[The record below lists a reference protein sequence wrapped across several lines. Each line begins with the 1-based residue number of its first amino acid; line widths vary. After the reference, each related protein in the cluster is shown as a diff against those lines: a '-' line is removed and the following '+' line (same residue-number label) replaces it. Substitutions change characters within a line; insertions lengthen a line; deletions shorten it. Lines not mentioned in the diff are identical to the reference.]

1 MSSTP
6 RPHGL
11 RNVAIVAH
19 VDHGKTTLVDHM
31 LRQAG
36 TFRANEVVQDRVM
49 DSNDLERERG
59 ITILAKNTSLRWR
72 TPTGVTKI
80 NVIDTPGHSD
90 FGGEVERTLLMADG
104 ALLLVDAAE
113 GPLPQT
119 RFVLR
124 KCLELGFPV
133 IVVINKIDR
142 SDARPE
148 EVHEEIFDL
157 FCDLDATDVQLDF
170 PVLYAVGREGIAK
183 RTLDDPSTKLDP
195 LFETIL
201 AKVPPAPGDASAPLQ
216 ILISN
221 VDHDDYVGRLG
232 IGRIVAGT
240 VTANQTVG
248 VLKDGR
254 TVKSTVK
261 VLSTVEGLRRVPAPD
276 AAAGEI
282 VSIAGIEDVDVGDT
296 IVDQEPGWEG
306 RALQRILVEQPTIKM
321 RIGVNT
327 SPFSGKS
334 KQSKYLTSR
343 HLRDRLMRETR
354 KNLAIRVS
362 ETDSPDTFM
371 VLGRGELQLAIL
383 VETMRRE
390 GYEMQLGNPE
400 VVTEVVDGQT
410 CEPMELVVVD
420 VPEQFIGVVTE
431 RLGERRGRMMKM
443 ANPGFGRARLEYRIP
458 SRGMIGF
465 RGELLTATR
474 GTALLNS
481 TFDGWEPWGGAMM
494 KRTTGAIVS
503 DRAGVTTPYALHHL
517 QPRGSF
523 FVAPGADVYEGMI
536 VGEHNRPNDTDVN
549 VIKEKKLSNVR
560 NHGKDENVM
569 LAPARVLTIETAMEW
584 IDADEL
590 VEVTPEGVRVR
601 KAILATNLRPRRS
614 EAIEDAQSVCNRG
627 GAEGAEGMAAGS
639 SRAPGLSPANHQ
651 WSGRHHS
658 PRRRSTSASSAA
670 GAR

>member
-1 MSSTP
+1 MSSAR
-6 RPHGL
+6 RPYEL

-36 TFRANEVVQDRVM
+36 TFRANEVLVECVM

-59 ITILAKNTSLRWR
+59 ITILAKNTSVRWR
-72 TPTGVTKI
+72 AADGTVSKI

-124 KCLELGFPV
+124 KCIELGFPV
-133 IVVINKIDR
+133 IVVINKLDR

-157 FCDLDATDVQLDF
+157 FCDLDATEAQLDF
-170 PVLYAVGREGIAK
+170 PLVYAIGRQGIA
-183 RTLDDPSTKLDP
+183 RLTLNDPSTTLQP

-201 AKVPPAPGDASAPLQ
+201 AKIPVAPGDPDGPLQ
-216 ILISN
+216 ILVSN
-221 VDHDDYVGRLG
+221 VDHDDYIGRLA
-232 IGRIVAGT
+232 IGRIVSGT
-240 VTANQTVG
+240 VTANQAVG
-248 VLKDGR
+248 VIKDGR
-254 TVKSTVK
+254 TLKSAVK
-261 VLSTVEGLRRVPAPD
+261 VLSTFEGLKRAAAPE
-276 AAAGEI
+276 ASAGEI
-282 VSIAGIEDVDVGDT
+282 VAIAGIEDVDVGDT
-296 IVDQEPGWEG
+296 IVDTNPGWES
-306 RALQRILVEQPTIKM
+306 RALGRIHVEQPTIKM
-321 RIGVNT
+321 RVGVNT
-327 SPFSGKS
+327 SPFAGKS
-334 KQSKYLTSR
+334 KQTKYLTSR
-343 HLRDRLMRETR
+343 HLRERLMRETK
-354 KNLAIRVS
+354 KNLAIRVD
-362 ETDSPDTFM
+362 ETETADTFQ

-390 GYEMQLGNPE
+390 GYELQLGNPE
-400 VVTEVVDGQT
+400 VVTQTVDGQL

-420 VPEQFIGVVTE
+420 VPEQFIGIVTE
-431 RLGERRGRMMKM
+431 RLGERRGRMVKM
-443 ANPGFGRARLEYRIP
+443 ANPGFGRARLEYRVP

-465 RGELLTATR
+465 RGEILTATR

-481 TFDGWEPWGGAMM
+481 MFDGWEPWGGPMT
-494 KRTTGAIVS
+494 KRETGAIVS
-503 DRAGVTTPYALHHL
+503 DRLGVATPYALHHL

-523 FVAPGADVYEGMI
+523 FIAPGAAVYEGMI

-549 VIKEKKLSNVR
+549 AIKEKKLTNVR

-590 VEVTPEGVRVR
+590 VEVTPEAVRVR
-601 KAILATNLRPRRS
+601 KQILQINLRPRRS
-614 EAIEDAQSVCNRG
+614 EAIEDAQSV
-627 GAEGAEGMAAGS
+627 
-639 SRAPGLSPANHQ
+639 
-651 WSGRHHS
+651 
-658 PRRRSTSASSAA
+658 
-670 GAR
+670 

>member
-1 MSSTP
+1 MPAAP
-6 RPHGL
+6 RPYSL

-36 TFRANEVVQDRVM
+36 TFRANEVVQERVM

-59 ITILAKNTSLRWR
+59 ITILAKNTSVRWR
-72 TPTGVTKI
+72 SKSGEVCKI
-80 NVIDTPGHSD
+80 NVIDTPGHAD
-90 FGGEVERTLLMADG
+90 FGGEVERTLLMADA

-157 FCDLDATDVQLDF
+157 FCDLESTDAQLDF
-170 PVLYAVGREGIAK
+170 PLLYAIGREGVAK
-183 RTLDDPSTKLDP
+183 RTLDDPSTTLEP

-201 AKVPPAPGDASAPLQ
+201 EKVPPAPGDADAPLQ
-216 ILISN
+216 ILVSN
-221 VDHDDYVGRLG
+221 IDHDDYVGRLG
-232 IGRIVAGT
+232 IGRIVSGT
-240 VTANQTVG
+240 VRANQLVG
-248 VLKDGR
+248 VVKDGR
-254 TVKSTVK
+254 TVKSAVK
-261 VLSTVEGLRRVPAPD
+261 VLSTFEGLKRTPAPE

-282 VSIAGIEDVDVGDT
+282 IAVAGIDDVDVGDT
-296 IVDQEPGWEG
+296 IVDQELGWEQ
-306 RALQRILVEQPTIKM
+306 RALPRIHVEQPTIKM
-321 RIGVNT
+321 RVGVNT
-327 SPFSGKS
+327 SPFAGKS
-334 KQSKYLTSR
+334 KQTKFLTSR
-343 HLRDRLMRETR
+343 HVRDRLTREAK
-354 KNLAIRVS
+354 KNLAIRVE
-362 ETDSPDTFM
+362 ETETPDTFT

-390 GYEMQLGNPE
+390 GYELQLGNPE
-400 VVTEVVDGQT
+400 VVTQTVDGQL

-420 VPEQFIGVVTE
+420 VPEQFIGIVTE
-431 RLGERRGRMMKM
+431 RLGERRGRMVKM
-443 ANPGFGRARLEYRIP
+443 ANPGFGRARLEYRVP

-481 TFDGWEPWGGAMM
+481 MFDGWEPWGGPMM
-494 KRTTGAIVS
+494 KRATGAIVA
-503 DRAGVTTPYALHHL
+503 DRAGISTPYALHHL

-523 FVAPGADVYEGMI
+523 FVPPGVDVYEGMI

-569 LAPARVLTIETAMEW
+569 LAPPRVLTIETAMEW

-590 VEVTPEGVRVR
+590 VEVTPEAIRVR
-601 KAILATNLRPRRS
+601 KQILQINLRPRRS
-614 EAIEDAQSVCNRG
+614 EAIEEAQSV
-627 GAEGAEGMAAGS
+627 
-639 SRAPGLSPANHQ
+639 
-651 WSGRHHS
+651 
-658 PRRRSTSASSAA
+658 
-670 GAR
+670 